1 MLDLL
6 KPIIRMT
13 IQKRKKWIN
22 LYHSELPVV
31 ARLLGSVLVARGFAA
46 KYQKRKMKGFS
57 GSVPLVRVEEH
68 EADEVKDL
76 LTYYRLTTL

>member
-1 MLDLL
+1 MA
-6 KPIIRMT
+6 

-22 LYHSELPVV
+22 LYHSDVPVV

-46 KYQKRKMKGFS
+46 KYQRRKMKGYS

-68 EADEVKDL
+68 EAEQVKDL